1 MGGGVLTVAIKE
13 IGLAAKKSSKK
24 QNSIQRFFRET
35 VGELRKVTWP
45 TRQEALNLTII
56 VIVVMIFVG
65 AFLSVVDI
73 IAGHLLNLALG
84 L

>member
-1 MGGGVLTVAIKE
+1 VGGGVLTVAIKE